1 MASVK
6 LKNANV
12 VTEQGLNIC
21 DVFVRDGIIDL
32 TSKQIECD
40 ETIDLA
46 GAYVLPGFIDIH
58 FHGYGGFSFT
68 AGKYDIDKGSF
79 DASDAVYESGF
90 DMLSRTLAQFGV
102 AGYYISTWAAA
113 VERLQRCYGLLA
125 DYMDKRKKHSIGTKL
140 LGGLLEGCFFKPEL
154 AGAQN
159 PEYLLEPDE
168 KAFDKINEAGSIK
181 LVNVAPDFG
190 QASIRLTEYLTRKD
204 IIVGAGHTNAT
215 CEQFERAV
223 KAGLKYCIHFT
234 NGPTGGSYKPFDGGG
249 AIEAVLKSNDIYAE
263 LIADGYHINPA
274 YIRDIIAR
282 KGVERIIGI
291 TDAAFFAGTK
301 MKQVNMHGVL
311 AKVSD
316 NGQYIRV
323 VGRENTL
330 ASSNLT
336 MDRAFGNMLNW
347 LTSDMEGIWNQSHKA
362 VDFEQAMMDCARIYS
377 TNPCEL
383 LGLTN
388 DGFGRITDGAKADI
402 CVLDISGSQG
412 NYKTEVKM
420 TVVDG
425 KIVYTKD

>member
-1 MASVK
+1 MSV
-6 LKNANV
+6 LVWGSWNPICHWYLVPGTPAAN
-12 VTEQGLNIC
+12 
-21 DVFVRDGIIDL
+21 
-32 TSKQIECD
+32 K
-40 ETIDLA
+40 ETNEK
-46 GAYVLPGFIDIH
+46 VL
-58 FHGYGGFSFT
+58 S
-68 AGKYDIDKGSF
+68 
-79 DASDAVYESGF
+79 
-90 DMLSRTLAQFGV
+90 
-102 AGYYISTWAAA
+102 AA
-113 VERLQRCYGLLA
+113 VVQRQC
-125 DYMDKRKKHSIGTKL
+125 I
-140 LGGLLEGCFFKPEL
+140 
-154 AGAQN
+154 
-159 PEYLLEPDE
+159 
-168 KAFDKINEAGSIK
+168 
-181 LVNVAPDFG
+181 
-190 QASIRLTEYLTRKD
+190 
-204 IIVGAGHTNAT
+204 